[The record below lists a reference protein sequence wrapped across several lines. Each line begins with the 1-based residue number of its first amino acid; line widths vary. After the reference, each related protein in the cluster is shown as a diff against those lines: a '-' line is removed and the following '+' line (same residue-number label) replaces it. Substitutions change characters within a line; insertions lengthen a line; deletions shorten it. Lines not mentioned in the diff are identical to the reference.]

1 LPARIAADL
10 LTKLKLLFIV
20 VISLFGAV
28 SALHSCF
35 FALLSRAM
43 RICCFHLQMNLG
55 AALGFYL
62 DARDKKIVAA
72 RLHDPACG
80 YRVADDG
87 AWLWRFGLEPLP
99 DVLAPPSG
107 PAVQL
112 ALVLGLPFARLRA
125 ALPDE
130 FFVTHLGAA
139 LGHRHGFSASAMAST
154 ADLRHELLTHR
165 IQPAATSRI
174 HAGATARLTTK
185 LSQSDV
191 AASASM
197 SHLASPTRALALSA
211 MLAAESTPPESPNAE
226 QLTDAPPPLEEFI
239 GTALVLAFLQV
250 TQLMP
255 VLEISRHRA
264 AAAAHFE
271 GTTSPAGW
279 SFDDTATK
287 CITLLSPGVVSTR
300 DKYWCVALRHLDCC
314 FRH

>member
-1 LPARIAADL
+1 MP
-10 LTKLKLLFIV
+10 
-20 VISLFGAV
+20 
-28 SALHSCF
+28 
-35 FALLSRAM
+35 
-43 RICCFHLQMNLG
+43 ICCLQMNLG
-55 AALGFYL
+55 AAFGFFL
-62 DARDKKIVAA
+62 DAHDKKIVAT

-165 IQPAATSRI
+165 NQSGAARRSR
-174 HAGATARLTTK
+174 AGATARLTTK
-185 LSQSDV
+185 LSQNDA

-197 SHLASPTRALALSA
+197 TQLASPTRALALSA
-211 MLAAESTPPESPNAE
+211 MLAAESTPPESPNAKE
-226 QLTDAPPPLEEFI
+226 PDAPPPLEEFI

-255 VLEISRHRA
+255 VLEIARHRA

-271 GTTSPAGW
+271 GITSPAGW

-300 DKYWCVALRHLDCC
+300 DKYWCVALLHLELLWALTRFPSGSNAGCGSLSC
-314 FRH
+314 LSIAMAAGP

>member
-1 LPARIAADL
+1 M
-10 LTKLKLLFIV
+10 LFSV
-20 VISLFGAV
+20 VITLFGVV
-28 SALHSCF
+28 SAPRCCSLVP
-35 FALLSRAM
+35 LLRAI
-43 RICCFHLQMNLG
+43 RICARQMNLG
-55 AALGFYL
+55 AALGFSL

-80 YRVADDG
+80 YRVAEDG
-87 AWLWRFGLEPLP
+87 TWLWRFGLELLP

-154 ADLRHELLTHR
+154 ANLRHKLLTHR
-165 IQPAATSRI
+165 IQPVATSRI
-174 HAGATARLTTK
+174 PAGATARLTTK
-185 LSQSDV
+185 LPGNVV
-191 AASASM
+191 AAKASM
-197 SHLASPTRALALSA
+197 AHLASPTRALALSA
-211 MLAAESTPPESPNAE
+211 VLMESTPPESPNAK

-255 VLEISRHRA
+255 VLLIARHRK

-271 GTTSPAGW
+271 GITSPAGW

-287 CITLLSPGVVSTR
+287 CISLLSPGVVSTR
-300 DKYWCVALRHLDCC
+300 DKYWCEALCYLNCC
-314 FRH
+314 FGTDPFFA